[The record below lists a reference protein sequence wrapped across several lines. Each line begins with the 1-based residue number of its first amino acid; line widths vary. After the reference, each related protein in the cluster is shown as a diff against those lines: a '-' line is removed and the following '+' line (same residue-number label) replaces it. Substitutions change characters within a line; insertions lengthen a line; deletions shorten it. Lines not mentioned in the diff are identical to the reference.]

1 MSPAETTLAIVGRRY
16 RIFRSDLTIAQA
28 EARRLAAQEFDVE
41 LEEILV
47 VGASP
52 LDEDEEDRAGWL
64 VSVSL
69 G

>member
-1 MSPAETTLAIVGRRY
+1 MGRRY
-16 RIFRSDLTIAQA
+16 RIFRSDLTVAQA

-52 LDEDEEDRAGWL
+52 LDEDEDDRAGWL

>member
-1 MSPAETTLAIVGRRY
+1 MGRRY
-16 RIFRSDLTIAQA
+16 RIFRSDLTVAQA

-52 LDEDEEDRAGWL
+52 LEDEEEDDRAGWL
-64 VSVSL
+64 VSISL

>member
-1 MSPAETTLAIVGRRY
+1 MGRRY
-16 RIFRSDLTIAQA
+16 RIFRSDLTVAQA
-28 EARRLAAQEFDVE
+28 EARQLAAQEFDVE

-52 LDEDEEDRAGWL
+52 LDEEEDDRAGWL

>member
-1 MSPAETTLAIVGRRY
+1 VSPAETTLAIVGRRY